1 MRLQF
6 PQEDPAGKQTPTE
19 TRIAERRTCR
29 SLTHPEDNLSRTPI
43 ERGAAPV
50 TSEAQTHHAIDYIE
64 LAVTNMDDAKRF
76 YESAFQWEF
85 NAYGPEYAGIR
96 KKRGEGEAGGLRLS
110 DHVTTGGPL
119 VILYSENLE
128 QSLEAV
134 RQAGGVITTEPFSF
148 PGGRRFQFCDPSGN
162 ELAVW
167 SDK

>member
-6 PQEDPAGKQTPTE
+6 RPGDPAGQQEPTK
-19 TRIAERRTCR
+19 TSIGERRTSR
-29 SLTHPEDNLSRTPI
+29 PVTHPGDILSRTPI
-43 ERGAAPV
+43 ERGADPV

-64 LAVTNMDDAKRF
+64 LAVTNMDEATRF
-76 YESAFQWEF
+76 YESAFQWQF

-96 KKRGEGEAGGLRLS
+96 KKRGEGEAGGMRLS
-110 DHVTTGGPL
+110 EHVTTGGPL

-128 QSLEAV
+128 QTLEAV
-134 RQAGGVITTEPFSF
+134 RQAGGVITKEPFSF
-148 PGGRRFQFCDPSGN
+148 PGGRRFQFCDPSNN